1 MRIPLLIYMK
11 NQAYED
17 SYEICQIIGDTAE
30 NYLINICQQLYNI
43 IDILYTILLIDK
55 KIW

>member
-1 MRIPLLIYMK
+1 MK